1 MFEMARKLTGKVT
14 KNRAQVLQKNGD
26 IYIYEREYKYNPE
39 TRKTERILNKLVAKI
54 PKGTD
59 KEVPTRPKRKTNGAV
74 GNDSGLP
81 SRHLCITYNRCLL

>member
-39 TRKTERILNKLVAKI
+39 TRKTERVLNKLVAKI
-54 PKGTD
+54 PKQRSPHIR
-59 KEVPTRPKRKTNGAV
+59 ETRLTQGMDSTRIKTA
-74 GNDSGLP
+74 
-81 SRHLCITYNRCLL
+81 

>member
-1 MFEMARKLTGKVT
+1 MARKPTGKVI

-26 IYIYEREYKYNPE
+26 IYIYEREYRYNPE

-59 KEVPTRPKRKTNGAV
+59 KEVPTRPKKKTSGTIN
-74 GNDSGLP
+74 NDCSSAFSMNAADSLAAT
-81 SRHLCITYNRCLL
+81 L

>member
-1 MFEMARKLTGKVT
+1 MARKPTGKVT

-39 TRKTERILNKLVAKI
+39 TKKTERILNKLVAKI

-59 KEVPTRPKRKTNGAV
+59 KEVPTRPKRKANGNV
-74 GNDSGLP
+74 DNDGVLLP
-81 SRHLCITYNRCLL
+81 HLWPPDSIRD